1 MKTIKGILTVTFL
14 TFILNVSAQQV
25 EGELTINNDQRT
37 YIKIGDIKGESNV
50 INLLKAFRDGDYKI
64 KFNFGGKYPPQQK
77 PEFSFFRFKTT
88 VKHNGKTIK
97 TIVREPTPYI
107 PGDMFLPAEVFDF
120 VHILSTYKQEGM
132 AYMENTGKMP
142 NGDYE
147 IVLEAIPVKTEGRI
161 SKGIIM
167 FNIK

>member
-1 MKTIKGILTVTFL
+1 MKGILTVTFL
-14 TFILNVSAQQV
+14 SLILNVSAQQV
-25 EGELTINNDQRT
+25 KGGLSINNDHRT
-37 YIKIGDIKGESNV
+37 YLKIGDIGGESNV
-50 INLLKAFRDGDYKI
+50 INLFKAFREGDYKI
-64 KFNFGGKYPPQQK
+64 QFNFDGEYPSQKK

-97 TIVREPTPYI
+97 TIVREPMPYI
-107 PGDMFLPAEVFDF
+107 PGGMFLPAEAFDF
-120 VHILSTYKQEGM
+120 VHILSTYEQEGM